1 VPVLKRRVLQRL
13 RLIGAIE
20 GCSTLLL
27 FFVAMPLKYLADQ
40 PSVVSVMGPI
50 HGGLFVI
57 YCVVLGCAMKVN
69 GRPIKWAIKLIVA
82 AVVPFGPFVADR
94 GLKNE
99 LAEMSVEE

>member
-1 VPVLKRRVLQRL
+1 MPVLKRRVLQRL

-40 PSVVSVMGPI
+40 PKAVSIMGPI

-57 YCVVLGCAMKVN
+57 YCVVVGFAMMVN
-69 GRPIKWAIKLIVA
+69 GRPIKWVIKLIVA
-82 AVVPFGPFVADR
+82 AVVTFGPYVADR
-94 GLKNE
+94 GLKKE
-99 LAEMSVEE
+99 LVEMSFED

>member
-1 VPVLKRRVLQRL
+1 MPVLKRRVLQRL

-40 PSVVSVMGPI
+40 PKAVSIMGPI

-57 YCVVLGCAMKVN
+57 YCVVVGFAMMVN
-69 GRPIKWAIKLIVA
+69 GRPIKWVIKLIVA
-82 AVVPFGPFVADR
+82 AIVPFGPFVADR
-94 GLKNE
+94 GLKKE
-99 LAEMSVEE
+99 LAEMSFED